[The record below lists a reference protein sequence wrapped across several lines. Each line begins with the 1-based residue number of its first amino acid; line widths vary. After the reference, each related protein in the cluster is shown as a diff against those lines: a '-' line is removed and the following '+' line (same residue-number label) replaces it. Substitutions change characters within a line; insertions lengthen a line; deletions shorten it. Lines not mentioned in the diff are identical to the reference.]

1 MNREHHVPPHST
13 RSALGISNEA
23 VRLRLMAAIVSLRKQ
38 VFAHASD
45 SDVSAKPLLRSAA
58 EPNNVHQPR
67 DLPYLQLQTQPGG
80 AALQQRD
87 ISSFF
92 RPPIASANSKDA
104 DEYVYDIY
112 ILYNCK
118 HFNFWCMYAKVFVSW
133 PHYASGGPCS
143 TQLGGVPV
151 GHLVPGSR
159 FTVDFF
165 KREVLP

>member
-67 DLPYLQLQTQPGG
+67 DLPYQQLQTQPGG

-112 ILYNCK
+112 IYYISANILT
-118 HFNFWCMYAKVFVSW
+118 FGACMQKCLS
-133 PHYASGGPCS
+133 
-143 TQLGGVPV
+143 V
-151 GHLVPGSR
+151 GHTMPLV
-159 FTVDFF
+159 VHA
-165 KREVLP
+165 VLS